1 MYCQNI
7 KGKQPCNRTVKNMKI
22 GSHVE
27 RGNVLSGATG
37 RLSDVVQ
44 INLTAPQTWR
54 APSIKGD
61 EEELLS
67 SGLTIYV
74 HAPYLVNPSSMNPE
88 VRLKSI
94 QCLKEQLTYVEKI
107 GAKGLVVHGGH
118 PTGTGSSKDAISNWL
133 EVLKALD
140 MPVNKILI
148 ENTAGGKEAVARK
161 INTLTSFYQS
171 LRDHGFEVGFCLDT
185 CHAWAGGMEQ
195 SNLVENILKA
205 VGKINLL
212 HVNNS
217 KDLFDSSRDRHEN
230 LNVGNMDPELII
242 QIVKE
247 ANVDCVVET
256 PGGQDLQ
263 REDVRYIREKLDM
276 SYRYKVVSKN

>member
-1 MYCQNI
+1 
-7 KGKQPCNRTVKNMKI
+7 MKI

-27 RGNVLSGATG
+27 RGRIFEGARD

-54 APSIKGD
+54 SPSDKGD
-61 EEELLS
+61 EQKLLS
-67 SGLTIYV
+67 SGLSIYV

-94 QCLKEQLTYVEKI
+94 RCLKEQLNYVEKI

-118 PTGTGSSKDAISNWL
+118 PTGSGSSKDAVNNWL
-133 EVLKALD
+133 EVLSALQ

-161 INTLTSFYQS
+161 ITTLTSFYQS
-171 LRDHGFEVGFCLDT
+171 LRDNGFEVGFCLDT

-195 SNLVENILKA
+195 INLVENVLKA
-205 VGKINLL
+205 VGTINLL

-230 LNVGNMDPELII
+230 LLKGSMEPESILN
-242 QIVKE
+242 IVRE
-247 ANVDCVVET
+247 ANIDCVVET
-256 PGGQDLQ
+256 PGSVELQ
-263 REDVRYIREKLDM
+263 KEDVRYLRENLEIP
-276 SYRYKVVSKN
+276 YNQ

>member
-1 MYCQNI
+1 
-7 KGKQPCNRTVKNMKI
+7 MKI

-27 RGNVLSGATG
+27 RGRIFEGARD

-54 APSIKGD
+54 SPSAKGD
-61 EEELLS
+61 EEKLLT
-67 SGLTIYV
+67 SGLSIYV

-94 QCLKEQLTYVEKI
+94 RCLKEQLNYVERI

-118 PTGTGSSKDAISNWL
+118 PTGSGSSKDAENNWL
-133 EVLKALD
+133 EVLTALD

-161 INTLTSFYQS
+161 IPTLTSFFQS
-171 LRDHGFEVGFCLDT
+171 LRGNGFEVGFCLDT

-195 SNLVENILKA
+195 FDLVENIVKA
-205 VGKINLL
+205 VGKINLV

-230 LNVGNMDPELII
+230 LNTGVMNPETII
-242 QIVKE
+242 QIVKD
-247 ANVDCVVET
+247 ANIDCVVET
-256 PGGQDLQ
+256 PGGVELQ
-263 REDVRYIREKLDM
+263 KEDVRYLREKLEIP
-276 SYRYKVVSKN
+276 YNQ